1 MTIIITIVATIF
13 VFGLLVLF
21 HEFGHFATAK
31 SVGMRV
37 DEFAVGFGPKIFSYK
52 YGETIYSLRIIP
64 LGGYNKIAGMEPEE
78 DAGERSY
85 CKKPIWARLIVI
97 SAGSLMNFVLPVI
110 LFFMVFVASGID
122 TPSTEPVLGSIMPDK
137 PAAMSGLQSGDRIIK
152 INNEEI
158 VSWNNFVETIQV
170 NSGKVLK
177 VEYER
182 NGNINAT
189 SLIPEFDAKT
199 NHGIIGVTVGLNKY
213 YPSIGESF
221 ILSCKHTVYII
232 HAMIDG
238 LFQMFTGRTS
248 ADVSGPI
255 GVAKMTGEVARLGI
269 AALLQFAAFLSIN
282 LGIINLL
289 PLPALDGGHIVT
301 LLVEG
306 IRRKPLSKKTIYYI
320 QMAGFLLIITLMIFT
335 TFNDIKNL

>member
-1 MTIIITIVATIF
+1 MTIIITIIATIF

-31 SVGMRV
+31 LVGMRV
-37 DEFAVGFGPKIFSYK
+37 DEFAIGFGPKLFSYK

-110 LFFMVFVASGID
+110 LFFMIFIASGID
-122 TPSTEPVLGSIMPDK
+122 TPSTEPIIGNIMPNK
-137 PAAMSGLQSGDRIIK
+137 PAAMSGLQPGDRIVK

-158 VSWNNFVETIQV
+158 SSWNKFVEVIQV

-177 VEYER
+177 VEYNR
-182 NGNINAT
+182 AGNINTA
-189 SLIPEFDAKT
+189 SLIPELDTKS
-199 NHGIIGVTVGLNKY
+199 NHGIIGVTADLNKY
-213 YPSIGESF
+213 YPGIGESF
-221 ILSCKHTVYII
+221 VLSCKHTVYII
-232 HAMIDG
+232 NAMIEG
-238 LFQMFTGRTS
+238 LFQMFTGKTS

-255 GVAKMTGEVARLGI
+255 GVAKMTGEVARLGL

-306 IRRKPLSKKTIYYI
+306 IRRKPLNKKTIYYI
-320 QMAGFLLIITLMIFT
+320 QMVGFLLIIALMIFT